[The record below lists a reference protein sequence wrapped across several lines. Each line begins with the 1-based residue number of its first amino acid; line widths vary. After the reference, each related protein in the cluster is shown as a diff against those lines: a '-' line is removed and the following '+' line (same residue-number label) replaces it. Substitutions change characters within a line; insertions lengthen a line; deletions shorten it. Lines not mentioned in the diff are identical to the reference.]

1 MTNSATDTE
10 TGRTVSVLRSAAFGL
25 TPEGGNPAGVV
36 VVADDL
42 NPADMQHVAAE
53 VDYAETAFVTGAT
66 DSQPS
71 IRFFSPIA
79 EVPFCGH
86 ATIATAVALVE
97 QCVHSAGEHVF
108 RTSVGP
114 IAIRTRVEN
123 GVVHAAFT
131 SVDPSWEPM
140 PAATLSTLAA
150 LIGIEEHDLDDRM
163 PPALVF
169 AGNVHPVIV
178 IAEREVFDS
187 FTFDPKL
194 ARRIMDAHGWPATV
208 TILHGTAPTGFT
220 ARNIFPV
227 GRITEDPATGSAA
240 AAIGAYVRAFALAS
254 LPAIVI
260 VQQGAHVGRP
270 SELVVDVPETGGIT
284 VSGSAIE
291 IDTIQIVLSS

>member
-1 MTNSATDTE
+1 MTDSAADDANR
-10 TGRTVSVLRSAAFGL
+10 RTVSVLRSAAFGL

-36 VVADDL
+36 LKADDL
-42 NPADMQHVAAE
+42 DPASMQHVAAE
-53 VDYAETAFVTGAT
+53 VDYAETAFVAGAKE
-66 DSQPS
+66 SQPS

-97 QCVHSAGEHVF
+97 QGVHAAGEHVF

-114 IAIRTRVEN
+114 ITIRTQVED

-131 SVDPSWEPM
+131 SVEPSWEPM

-150 LIGIEEHDLDDRM
+150 LIGIDEQDLDDRM

-178 IAEREVFDS
+178 LANREIFDS
-187 FTFDPKL
+187 FTFDPGL
-194 ARRIMDAHGWPATV
+194 ARRTMDAHGWPATITV
-208 TILHGTAPTGFT
+208 LHGTASTGFT

-240 AAIGAYVRAFALAS
+240 AAIGAYVRAFALTP
-254 LPAIVI
+254 LPATVI
-260 VQQGAHVGRP
+260 VHQGAHVGRP

-291 IDTIQIVLSS
+291 IDTIQIDLPA

>member
-79 EVPFCGH
+79 EVPFCG
-86 ATIATAVALVE
+86 
-97 QCVHSAGEHVF
+97 EHVF

-114 IAIRTRVEN
+114 IAIRTHVEN

-140 PAATLSTLAA
+140 PAATISTLAA

-163 PPALVF
+163 PPAVVF

-178 IAEREVFDS
+178 IAEREVFDN
-187 FTFDPKL
+187 FTFDPDL
-194 ARRIMDAHGWPATV
+194 ARRIMDAHGWSATI